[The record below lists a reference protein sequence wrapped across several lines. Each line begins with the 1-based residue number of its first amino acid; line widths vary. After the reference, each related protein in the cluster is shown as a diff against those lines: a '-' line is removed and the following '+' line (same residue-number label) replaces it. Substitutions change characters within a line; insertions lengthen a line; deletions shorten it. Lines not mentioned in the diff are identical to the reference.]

1 MAVIQPY
8 FTPDSSV
15 GQSIFAIG
23 WNTFL
28 KERTAMNLKIMDQML
43 RQADPS
49 YLFDQIATIDQNI
62 LEYEKL
68 KNDLSV
74 RGSSA
79 AMEFAQARQQDAY
92 KNADLQLRAM
102 KSASSKKSDDPDYT
116 RLSDLVK
123 DIHDG
128 SKEFGSIINAELASI
143 IKDKE
148 IDQLRA
154 FDKLPLAEINK
165 FIARV
170 GRSVGVKPLEDKD
183 AYNVLVGALNRHF
196 NDNPPSA
203 ILKDAIEKAPKET
216 AEELAELFGDLDPKL
231 NKIFITQAGVGLLQE
246 EKDGEVTQNT
256 KDQFEKKTDIAN
268 LLSKPKTTESTES
281 TGSAKPK
288 EVFTAN
294 YFKDLEDFSSIIA
307 DYEKKIKNLETRK
320 ASLQGSAAAKMQ
332 EYQQRSPFEPFKRNY
347 VTENPFKVNP
357 YQEFLDEQQAMIPS
371 IPGIQFNQ
379 SYDLGSGNT
388 GGLTTQN
395 GMPVAF
401 LKDAT
406 GQETFYKSGD
416 NLYESML
423 SVLNEVGKTQQQ
435 LVE

>member
-49 YLFDQIATIDQNI
+49 YLFDQIAIIDQNI

-68 KNDLSV
+68 KKDLSV

-79 AMEFAQARQQDAY
+79 AMEFAQARQQDVY

-102 KSASSKKSDDPDYT
+102 KVASSKKSDDPDYT
-116 RLSDLVK
+116 KLRKLAN
-123 DIHDG
+123 DIDRNKSAEYG
-128 SKEFGSIINAELASI
+128 EKINAELASI
-143 IKDKE
+143 IKDKQIEELRTLDAEPRAE
-148 IDQLRA
+148 ID
-154 FDKLPLAEINK
+154 K
-165 FIARV
+165 FIERQAKFV
-170 GRSVGVKPLEDKD
+170 GIPSKIEDPV
-183 AYNVLVGALNRHF
+183 AYNVLVGALHRHF
-196 NDNPPSA
+196 KNNNPSDV
-203 ILKDAIEKAPKET
+203 LKAEVKKQPGLDKVET
-216 AEELAELFGDLDPKL
+216 DKLFGELDPKL
-231 NKIFITQAGVGLLQE
+231 EKIFVQQAGVDLFQE
-246 EKDGEVTQNT
+246 EKDGEISDNT
-256 KDQFEKKTDIAN
+256 RDQFKKKTDISKI
-268 LLSKPKTTESTES
+268 LPKPKTTEST
-281 TGSAKPK
+281 GPAKPK

-307 DYEKKIKNLETRK
+307 EYEKKIKNLETRK
-320 ASLQGSAAAKMQ
+320 ASLQESAAAKMQ

-379 SYDLGSGNT
+379 SYDLGAGNT

-423 SVLNEVGKTQQQ
+423 SVLKEVGKTQQQ

>member
-1 MAVIQPY
+1 
-8 FTPDSSV
+8 
-15 GQSIFAIG
+15 
-23 WNTFL
+23 
-28 KERTAMNLKIMDQML
+28 MNLKIMDQML

-79 AMEFAQARQQDAY
+79 AMEFAPARQQDAY

-116 RLSDLVK
+116 LLMGLVQ
-123 DIHDG
+123 DIQEG
-128 SKEFGSIINAELASI
+128 STEYGSIINAELASI

-148 IDQLRA
+148 IEQLRA
-154 FDKLPLAEINK
+154 FDKLPLAETNK

-170 GRSVGVKPLEDKD
+170 GRSVGVKPYKDKD

-196 NDNPPSA
+196 NKNPPSA
-203 ILKDAIEKAPKET
+203 ILKDAIEKAPGLDKKET
-216 AEELAELFGDLDPKL
+216 EELFGDLDPSL
-231 NKIFITQAGVGLLQE
+231 EKIFIDQAGVDLFQD
-246 EKDGEVTQNT
+246 EKDGEISDNT
-256 KDQFEKKTDIAN
+256 REQFDLKTDPSIH
-268 LLSKPKTTESTES
+268 SKPKTTESTES
-281 TGSAKPK
+281 TGPV
-288 EVFTAN
+288 EPPTVFTAN
-294 YFKDLEDFSSIIA
+294 YFKNLEDFSSIIA
-307 DYEKKIKNLETRK
+307 DYEPKIKNLETRK
-320 ASLQGSAAAKMQ
+320 ASLQGRAAAKMQ

-379 SYDLGSGNT
+379 SYDLGAGNT